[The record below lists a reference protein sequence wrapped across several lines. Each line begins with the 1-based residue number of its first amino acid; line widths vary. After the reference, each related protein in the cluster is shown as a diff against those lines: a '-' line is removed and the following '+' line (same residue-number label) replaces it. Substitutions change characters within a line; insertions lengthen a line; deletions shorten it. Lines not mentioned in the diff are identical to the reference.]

1 MKVLCLSTLFTLF
14 LRGRSFSNHRALQKL
29 SPAGNVERT
38 RFQNVDRLSRRSSLS
53 MHMGHSHTHDH
64 HDDDDDQM
72 DMLRKGPELSFSL
85 WGQLMR
91 PKETL
96 LHRPQGKVFL
106 AALLILIP
114 ALIRKRFR
122 KLDFGIF
129 AVTAVAL
136 SVFDSARFAVK
147 KYMSKIK
154 MFQETMV
161 KHSTPMTRKYFF
173 KNDNAAD
180 RITLAGVYIN
190 IILSVAKFCG
200 GIGKTTRFDH
210 AAHEELD
217 EFIAPEIKSDTSRD
231 VDSNDKFQSTVDIKA
246 SFLCTLQSCHGKK
259 LSLIFH

>member
-1 MKVLCLSTLFTLF
+1 MKVLCLSTLFALF
-14 LRGRSFSNHRALQKL
+14 LRGRSFSNNRALHKL
-29 SPAGNVERT
+29 SAAGNVDRSRFYIVER
-38 RFQNVDRLSRRSSLS
+38 VSRRSSPS

-64 HDDDDDQM
+64 HDDDDDDHM
-72 DMLRKGPELSFSL
+72 DILRKGPELSFSL

-114 ALIRKRFR
+114 ALIRRRFR

-147 KYMSKIK
+147 KYMSKLK

-190 IILSVAKFCG
+190 IILSIAKFCG
-200 GIGKTTRFDH
+200 GIGKTM
-210 AAHEELD
+210 
-217 EFIAPEIKSDTSRD
+217 
-231 VDSNDKFQSTVDIKA
+231 
-246 SFLCTLQSCHGKK
+246 
-259 LSLIFH
+259 

>member
-1 MKVLCLSTLFTLF
+1 MHTYHIQRLIGASKTIIISVTLFNSESNSFRRIPSSHLQGYKRNMKVLCLSTLFALF
-14 LRGRSFSNHRALQKL
+14 LRGKSFSNHRALQKL
-29 SPAGNVERT
+29 SAAGNIERT
-38 RFQNVDRLSRRSSLS
+38 RFHHIKRMSTSSSLS
-53 MHMGHSHTHDH
+53 MHMGHSHTHGH
-64 HDDDDDQM
+64 HDDCDDHM
-72 DMLRKGPELSFSL
+72 DKLRRGPELSFSL
-85 WGQLMR
+85 WGQLLR

-129 AVTAVAL
+129 AITAVAL

-147 KYMSKIK
+147 KYMSKLK

-173 KNDNAAD
+173 KNENAAD

-190 IILSVAKFCG
+190 IILSAAKFCG
-200 GIGKTTRFDH
+200 GIGEATIFDD
-210 AAHEELD
+210 A
-217 EFIAPEIKSDTSRD
+217 
-231 VDSNDKFQSTVDIKA
+231 SNNVA
-246 SFLCTLQSCHGKK
+246 
-259 LSLIFH
+259 

>member
-1 MKVLCLSTLFTLF
+1 
-14 LRGRSFSNHRALQKL
+14 
-29 SPAGNVERT
+29 
-38 RFQNVDRLSRRSSLS
+38 

-64 HDDDDDQM
+64 HNDDDDHM

-114 ALIRKRFR
+114 ALIRRRFR

-129 AVTAVAL
+129 ALTAVAL

-190 IILSVAKFCG
+190 IILSIAKFCG
-200 GIGKTTRFDH
+200 GIGM
-210 AAHEELD
+210 
-217 EFIAPEIKSDTSRD
+217 IKHVNASCD
-231 VDSNDKFQSTVDIKA
+231 VMRQRV
-246 SFLCTLQSCHGKK
+246 
-259 LSLIFH
+259 

>member
-1 MKVLCLSTLFTLF
+1 
-14 LRGRSFSNHRALQKL
+14 
-29 SPAGNVERT
+29 
-38 RFQNVDRLSRRSSLS
+38 

-64 HDDDDDQM
+64 HDDDNDDDHM
-72 DMLRKGPELSFSL
+72 NILRRGPELSFSL

-147 KYMSKIK
+147 KYISKLK

-190 IILSVAKFCG
+190 IILSIAKFCG
-200 GIGKTTRFDH
+200 GIGKTIRFDD
-210 AAHEELD
+210 AAH
-217 EFIAPEIKSDTSRD
+217 D
-231 VDSNDKFQSTVDIKA
+231 VMGQKV
-246 SFLCTLQSCHGKK
+246 G
-259 LSLIFH
+259 